1 MDINELINARN
12 LVETEFN
19 NLSNHAW
26 VSTKLDFLRGK
37 YEALNDLIVKE
48 QQNAK
53 DGQSAEPK
61 DSNNNKGK

>member
-1 MDINELINARN
+1 MNINELTNARN

-26 VSTKLDFLRGK
+26 VSTRLDFLRGK
-37 YEALNDLIVKE
+37 YEALNDLIIKE

-53 DGQSAEPK
+53 SGQPTESE
-61 DSNNNKGK
+61 DSNNNQGE